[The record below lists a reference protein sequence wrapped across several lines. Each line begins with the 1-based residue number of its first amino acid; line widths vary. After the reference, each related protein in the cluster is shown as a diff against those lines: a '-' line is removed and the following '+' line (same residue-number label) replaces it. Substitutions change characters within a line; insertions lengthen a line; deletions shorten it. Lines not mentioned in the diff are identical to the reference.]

1 MSSFLKVTV
10 LLFLMPLTGY
20 SQTDKSIAVTYQNQ
34 IRYCITET
42 QALLVVEV
50 FDQSEVHKGIILDL
64 EAKVKSLESISE
76 SQDVIINETD
86 TIIGIEVE
94 RTNQSKQEVRR
105 LKTKAVGVWFKGALD
120 KILYAAG
127 GVAVGVGVG
136 VAVSK

>member
-1 MSSFLKVTV
+1 VIL
-10 LLFLMPLTGY
+10 LLFLTPLTGY
-20 SQTDKSIAVTYQNQ
+20 SQGDKPIIVTYQNQ
-34 IRYCITET
+34 LRYCLTET

-64 EAKVKSLESISE
+64 EAKVKSLESIAE
-76 SQDVIINETD
+76 SQDVIISETD

-94 RTNQSKQEVRR
+94 RANQSKHEVRR
-105 LKTKAVGVWFKGALD
+105 LKTKAVGAWFKGALD

-136 VAVSK
+136 VAVAR